1 MAQKRRRARK
11 AAAPRTR
18 RWLALVAG
26 LALFAGA
33 LYVLGSDRSETVP
46 GEIGAASRAKLER
59 VLEREDRG
67 KRP

>member
-11 AAAPRTR
+11 AAVPRHR
-18 RWLALVAG
+18 RWLALAAG

-33 LYVLGSDRSETVP
+33 LYALGTGGGETAP
-46 GEIGAASRAKLER
+46 GEIGAASRAKLEN

-67 KRP
+67 ARP